1 MNENNR
7 KKWLWAMF
15 AIAIVIACGT
25 SLIVV
30 ASR

>member
-1 MNENNR
+1 MNEKNR
-7 KKWLWAMF
+7 KTLLWAMF

-25 SLIVV
+25 SLVVV